1 MSQMQNWSQ
10 SVSGQQENMSHV
22 YIILRVFNLGKAS
35 ASVKVL
41 VDPEGMRLRGELN
54 FEAEKWRIR
63 PTG

>member
-10 SVSGQQENMSHV
+10 SGPGQQENMSEV
-22 YIILRVFNLGKAS
+22 YIVLRVFNLGKAS

-54 FEAEKWRIR
+54 FEAESWRIR